1 MRDELQQLV
10 LHTAIPWLPDCA
22 DPKTELD
29 DSLCMV
35 ASCRLAVNSAVC
47 ASVFQAL
54 VARDAASI
62 TCTSCGYNRMAITSQ
77 MKLLLGIKQDLQ

>member
-10 LHTAIPWLPDCA
+10 VHRAIPWLPDCA

-35 ASCRLAVNSAVC
+35 APCKLAVNSAVC
-47 ASVFQAL
+47 ASVSQAL

-62 TCTSCGYNRMAITSQ
+62 TCASCRYNRMAITSQ
-77 MKLLLGIKQDLQ
+77 MNLLLGVKQDLQ